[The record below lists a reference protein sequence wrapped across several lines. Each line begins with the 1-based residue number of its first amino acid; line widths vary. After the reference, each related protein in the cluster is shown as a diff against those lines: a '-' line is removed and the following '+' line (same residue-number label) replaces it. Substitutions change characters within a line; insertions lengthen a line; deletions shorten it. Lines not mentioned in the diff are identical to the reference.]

1 MIKNIFHGL
10 IFFIILLFKSK
21 YFNYNHI
28 DKINILI
35 CNLTII

>member
-10 IFFIILLFKSK
+10 KFSFLLFKSK

-28 DKINILI
+28 DKINIF
-35 CNLTII
+35 NL